1 VFAGRLSAH
10 DGIDRVRA
18 TAVLALGRAARITSL
33 LVPVSQLLHME
44 PACVVVLDRGW
55 RAHDVALVDATYADV
70 RFR

>member
-1 VFAGRLSAH
+1 
-10 DGIDRVRA
+10 
-18 TAVLALGRAARITSL
+18 
-33 LVPVSQLLHME
+33 ME